1 MIARD
6 PAVMVLI
13 FGLGLAVLASV
24 ALNGSYLLQH
34 AGSRDAPSV
43 DLRRP
48 LVTFR
53 GLLRSRRWLAG
64 AVAGVLGSAL
74 HVGALGTAPLS
85 LVQAFT
91 AGGLALTVPVA
102 ARAFGQRL
110 GRSERLAVFVLVAA
124 LSLLGLGAGSLVAR
138 TIPVHG
144 LALAVGIAALAAAA
158 LALPRAGSRRG
169 RLLGAAGGV
178 LYGASDAATKAVTMT
193 HGGVIAALTSPWIVV
208 VILLCV
214 AAFACFQRGLQIGPA
229 VPVIA
234 MMTGATNAV
243 AIAIG
248 LLVFGEPLGAAPA
261 FAGIHLVAFVLAV
274 AAGVT
279 LARTQGQLAPADQH
293 VRGDTPAGMRSHGSP
308 ASRASRASSRRV
320 AGIPNSTAGTAAPIS
335 APAGT
340 SPG

>member
-1 MIARD
+1 MIARE
-6 PAVMVLI
+6 PAVMVI
-13 FGLGLAVLASV
+13 ILGLALAVVASV

-34 AGSRDAPSV
+34 AGSRHAPSV

-48 LVTFR
+48 LLTFR
-53 GLLRSRRWLAG
+53 GLLGSRLWLAG
-64 AVAGVLGSAL
+64 AVAGAVGSVL
-74 HVGALGTAPLS
+74 HIGALGTAPLS
-85 LVQAFT
+85 LVQAFA

-110 GRSERLAVFVLVAA
+110 GRSERLALFVLVTA

-138 TIPVHG
+138 SIPAHG

-193 HGGVIAALTSPWIVV
+193 HGGLIAALASPWLAVV
-208 VILLCV
+208 VLLCV

-243 AIAIG
+243 AIVIG
-248 LLVFGEPLGAAPA
+248 LLVFGEPLGAAPV
-261 FAGIHLVAFVLAV
+261 FAGMHLVAFALAV

-279 LARTQGQLAPADQH
+279 LVRAQGQLAQPG
-293 VRGDTPAGMRSHGSP
+293 RGDNRALIGAAVPAASP
-308 ASRASRASSRRV
+308 
-320 AGIPNSTAGTAAPIS
+320 T
-335 APAGT
+335 
-340 SPG
+340 